1 MSALS
6 QYRTVEVN
14 RTTGIDEE
22 SLGLAAEIYGKAE
35 HGVIIYGEEL
45 LARNDP
51 SLVTALLNLAEL
63 TGNRVGDSL
72 RVISLKPRA
81 NSRGAWELGL
91 ARGIKQDKPKG
102 LYLLLADEQVDEE
115 LLNRLKGIDFLV
127 VQASYH
133 SPVTSMADVVL
144 PSPIWA
150 EREGKYVAMDRRVLE
165 LKRVLQPKEGLPQDE
180 EILME
185 ISKELGRKLSS
196 S

>member
-1 MSALS
+1 L
-6 QYRTVEVN
+6 EL
-14 RTTGIDEE
+14 I
-22 SLGLAAEIYGKAE
+22 AEIYGRAE
-35 HGVIIYGEEL
+35 CGVIIYGEEL
-45 LARNDP
+45 LKRHDA
-51 SLVTALLNLAEL
+51 SLVTAILNLANI
-63 TGNRVGDSL
+63 TGNQVGDKL

-133 SPVTSMADVVL
+133 SPATSIADVVL

-150 EREGKYVAMDRRVLE
+150 EREGKYVTMDGRVLE

-185 ISKELGRKLSS
+185 ISKKLGRKLSS